1 MTPEDVFVN
10 YNDYYKLLE
19 ESNNRL
25 RQNDTTVLKTKNGT
39 NIVARHNIYDVKII
53 KEQFVDLQYFPDI
66 YEEGFKPKVV
76 LDIGGYIGD
85 LTLYCASE
93 FGAKVHCYEPT
104 PQNFKMVKK
113 NLKANP
119 HLQEQITVINKG
131 VSGTDQYIDLDVQ
144 DIHGEIHASSHKKYK
159 SDVKTISVP
168 CVSLDDAIQE
178 VNELLIDLVK
188 IDCEGQEFSILG
200 ETNLEELSK
209 KIKYLVF
216 EYHSFVDDYKNKIE
230 TLLANLEEHFV
241 ILKKSK
247 KLCYLKSKQH

>member
-1 MTPEDVFVN
+1 
-10 YNDYYKLLE
+10 
-19 ESNNRL
+19 
-25 RQNDTTVLKTKNGT
+25 
-39 NIVARHNIYDVKII
+39 
-53 KEQFVDLQYFPDI
+53 
-66 YEEGFKPKVV
+66 
-76 LDIGGYIGD
+76 
-85 LTLYCASE
+85 
-93 FGAKVHCYEPT
+93 
-104 PQNFKMVKK
+104 MVKK
-113 NLKANP
+113 NIKANP
-119 HLQEQITVINKG
+119 HLQEQITVFNKG

-168 CVSLDDAIQE
+168 CVSLDDAIRE

-209 KIKYLVF
+209 KVKYLVF
-216 EYHSFVDDYKNKIE
+216 EHHSFVDDYKNKIE